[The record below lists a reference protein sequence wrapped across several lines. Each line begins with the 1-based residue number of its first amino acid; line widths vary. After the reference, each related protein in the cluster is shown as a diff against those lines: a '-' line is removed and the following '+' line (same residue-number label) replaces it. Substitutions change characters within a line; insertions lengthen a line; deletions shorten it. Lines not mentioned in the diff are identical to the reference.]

1 MAYGPGQAYPP
12 YPAAPALPVSAGV
25 NPSWLAGSADR
36 ERTVGVLR
44 AGFTEG
50 RLSQD
55 ELDDRVAQAY
65 AARTYGDLWALTA
78 DLPAGPLP
86 YPPGLAYPQGPY
98 QQSPAVL
105 YESESPS
112 HWHSAAALVITALVI
127 FTLAAL
133 VTAIATAHAQPST
146 VPADSAGS
154 AGPGSAL
161 PAAGS
166 AAPAG
171 SAPARSA
178 GPVGPV
184 HHERHRGEV
193 GHAPRPVRPKNGLFS
208 AVSCRPAGWTGP
220 RRTPPGARRR
230 GRWSSSAS
238 CLPSASP
245 AACACA

>member
-133 VTAIATAHAQPST
+133 VTAIATAHAQPIQQFQQ
-146 VPADSAGS
+146 VQQ
-154 AGPGSAL
+154 PGSAL

-178 GPVGPV
+178 GQLAPFITSG
-184 HHERHRGEV
+184 RGQ
-193 GHAPRPVRPKNGLFS
+193 
-208 AVSCRPAGWTGP
+208 
-220 RRTPPGARRR
+220 
-230 GRWSSSAS
+230 
-238 CLPSASP
+238 
-245 AACACA
+245 